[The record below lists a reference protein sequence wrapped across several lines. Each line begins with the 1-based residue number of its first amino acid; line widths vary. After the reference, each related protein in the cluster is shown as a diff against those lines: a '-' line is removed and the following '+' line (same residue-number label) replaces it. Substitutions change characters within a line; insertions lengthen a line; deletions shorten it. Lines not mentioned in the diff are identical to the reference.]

1 MESKLIYSPKYDM
14 APPGASIFHLFDG
27 QKYSKA
33 WRELQGI
40 CNVDLESIWQEAEQ
54 PVSDEALLNI
64 HSAEYLTSLNRS
76 SVVSRIVEIPLARFV
91 PGGFLQRHLIQP
103 MKFACEGTRLATE
116 LALDGAM
123 VMNIG
128 GGFHHAHATHGE
140 GFCVFADV
148 AVAIMDVRKR
158 GSLKD
163 SDKILMIDLDAHRG
177 NGFESIFRNDP
188 SVEIFDMYNFQVYP
202 GMHQGDL
209 DDHPFM
215 LPLKNKTN
223 DDVYLSVLKEELP
236 RFLSQNKTVKLI
248 FYNAGTD
255 ILAGDPLGNMSVS
268 YKAVVEREKFVVKAL
283 SDLNVPTVVVTSG
296 GYTKTSYKLVA
307 ELARLVVGG

>member
-14 APPGASIFHLFDG
+14 ALPGASVFHPFDG

-33 WRELQGI
+33 WRELQSI
-40 CNVDLESIWQEAEQ
+40 SNIDLETIWQEPEQ
-54 PVSDEALLNI
+54 PVSDEVLLKI
-64 HSAEYLTSLNRS
+64 HSTEYLTSLNRS
-76 SVVSRIVEIPLARFV
+76 SVVSRIVEIPLARLI
-91 PGGFLQRHLIQP
+91 PNGFLQRYLLQP
-103 MKFACEGTRLATE
+103 MKLACEGTRLATRV
-116 LALDGAM
+116 ALGGTM

-148 AVAIMDVRKR
+148 AIAILDARKN
-158 GSLKD
+158 GALKD

-177 NGFESIFRNDP
+177 NGFESIFRND
-188 SVEIFDMYNFQVYP
+188 STVEIFDMYNFQVYP
-202 GMHQGDL
+202 GMHEGDL
-209 DDHPFM
+209 DDLPFM

-236 RFLSQNKTVKLI
+236 KFLSQNETAKLI

-255 ILAGDPLGNMSVS
+255 ILADDPLGNMSVS
-268 YKAVVEREKFVVKAL
+268 YEGIVEREKFVVKAL
-283 SDLNVPTVVVTSG
+283 SKINVPSVVVTSG

-307 ELARLVVGG
+307 ELAKMVIGG